1 MIDCLIVDDLSTARK
16 RPWGRNNVAVW
27 GKRSDGGYLVGD
39 DRRTDVRLITPPICL
54 PVLTVLPRS
63 VQYVPVMLNKTNLRD

>member
-1 MIDCLIVDDLSTARK
+1 
-16 RPWGRNNVAVW
+16 VW

-39 DRRTDVRLITPPICL
+39 DRTTDVRLISPPICL
-54 PVLTVLPRS
+54 PVLTVLRRS